1 MGRFSKLAMGAA
13 AALFLA
19 AVTPATAAPEVFFSM
34 GGPTAPPEA
43 KVIVRPAMPHT
54 GMIWRE
60 GHYMWRDGHYVWM
73 NGEWLEPPFATA
85 TWMPGH
91 WVFHDGRNI
100 WIEGHWEG

>member
-60 GHYMWRDGHYVWM
+60 GHYMWRDGRYIWV
-73 NGEWLEPPFATA
+73 NVEWLEPTFAHA
-85 TWMPGH
+85 TWWPGH
-91 WVFHDGRNI
+91 RDCHDSRT
-100 WIEGHWEG
+100 